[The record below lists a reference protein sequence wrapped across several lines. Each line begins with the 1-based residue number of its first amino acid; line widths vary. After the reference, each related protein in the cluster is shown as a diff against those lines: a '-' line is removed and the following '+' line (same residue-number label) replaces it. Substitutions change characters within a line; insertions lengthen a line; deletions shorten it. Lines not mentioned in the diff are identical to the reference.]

1 LNRKLKVQE
10 TVVAN
15 ITKLYSEYEKG
26 FNHGEISIL
35 DINKLKIELLNTK
48 RAYDELVSQRAG
60 LFEKLTSLN
69 GNKEIENLSSLY
81 DYPTQSLESLDYYL
95 AEVIKY
101 DPSYLTLVANLDA
114 SNQNLSSAKLGWL
127 PDLALSY
134 KYSNEMGSKFNGFAV
149 GVSVPIFANRNKVSA
164 SKSELI
170 AAELTQKDVLAE
182 LESAIKTHY
191 SHIVTAKSQIHS
203 YNNVLES
210 GNNEKMLQKALEG
223 GQISLL
229 DYLLELRYF
238 LEAQQTLLD
247 LEFEYNT
254 LMTDLNKYQLLN

>member
-1 LNRKLKVQE
+1 
-10 TVVAN
+10 
-15 ITKLYSEYEKG
+15 
-26 FNHGEISIL
+26 
-35 DINKLKIELLNTK
+35 
-48 RAYDELVSQRAG
+48 
-60 LFEKLTSLN
+60 
-69 GNKEIENLSSLY
+69 
-81 DYPTQSLESLDYYL
+81 
-95 AEVIKY
+95 
-101 DPSYLTLVANLDA
+101 
-114 SNQNLSSAKLGWL
+114 
-127 PDLALSY
+127 
-134 KYSNEMGSKFNGFAV
+134 M
-149 GVSVPIFANRNKVSA
+149 SA

-182 LESAIKTHY
+182 LESAIKTDY

-254 LMTDLNKYQLLN
+254 LLTDLNKYQLLN

>member
-1 LNRKLKVQE
+1 M
-10 TVVAN
+10 
-15 ITKLYSEYEKG
+15 
-26 FNHGEISIL
+26 
-35 DINKLKIELLNTK
+35 
-48 RAYDELVSQRAG
+48 
-60 LFEKLTSLN
+60 
-69 GNKEIENLSSLY
+69 
-81 DYPTQSLESLDYYL
+81 
-95 AEVIKY
+95 
-101 DPSYLTLVANLDA
+101 
-114 SNQNLSSAKLGWL
+114 GWL

-170 AAELTQKDVLAE
+170 AAELTQKDVLAD
-182 LESAIKTHY
+182 LESAIKTDY